1 MIAVRNPRGDTLPMV
16 MMLALSA
23 CASAPNSPPPPVP
36 VAAAPVLD
44 ASYDWHG
51 LLLLPFGTV
60 LKEVPF
66 TLHEVLLFRDASHAA
81 QGDDAECYAMEQAA
95 PRFLART
102 PSTYLLCFRH
112 DRLARVEAT
121 VNLPQDEAARIFSDA
136 CELWT
141 RAGTPAASG
150 EASGAAMAAAATAP
164 AATASTATASTA
176 TASTATAS
184 IVTASEPGACEGR
197 DGVIGYDGRLEKDA
211 DRTDSPLTIRLDALA
226 QP

>member
-1 MIAVRNPRGDTLPMV
+1 
-16 MMLALSA
+16 
-23 CASAPNSPPPPVP
+23 
-36 VAAAPVLD
+36 
-44 ASYDWHG
+44 
-51 LLLLPFGTV
+51 
-60 LKEVPF
+60 
-66 TLHEVLLFRDASHAA
+66 
-81 QGDDAECYAMEQAA
+81 
-95 PRFLART
+95 
-102 PSTYLLCFRH
+102 
-112 DRLARVEAT
+112 VEAT

>member
-1 MIAVRNPRGDTLPMV
+1 MSTVT
-16 MMLALSA
+16 MLALAA
-23 CASAPNSPPPPVP
+23 CASAPKSPPPVA

-60 LKEVPF
+60 LKDVPF
-66 TLHEVLLFRDASHAA
+66 PLHEVLLFRDASHAA

-102 PSTYLLCFRH
+102 PNEYLLCFTH

-121 VNLPQDEAARIFSDA
+121 VNLPQDEAAHIFSDA
-136 CELWT
+136 CGLWQ
-141 RAGTPAASG
+141 RN
-150 EASGAAMAAAATAP
+150 AAAAPMVAGTA
-164 AATASTATASTA
+164 
-176 TASTATAS
+176 
-184 IVTASEPGACEGR
+184 ASEPGACEGR
-197 DGVIGYDGRLEKDA
+197 DGAVGYGGRLEQNA
-211 DRTDSPLTIRLDALA
+211 DRTDSPLIIRLDALA